1 MNKFASLTSG
11 LLARKGTAEPAA
23 TTYAEELLKRVDAT
37 GPDFRTYGYS
47 GSSAFGRRPTASE
60 SSLFLDRPEPVP
72 VEAPVPP
79 PAPAP
84 ANASLAPHRLPRRCD
99 RGHDAWLPCGSRQD
113 LPRQPAPQ
121 AQALCQAQACF
132 CAAAPADAGHRQ
144 RCAGRMV
151 RQAAARCS
159 GRLRVHAWRMNL
171 NTEVNAMVTITRP
184 DELKSCRGPPHP

>member
-23 TTYAEELLKRVDAT
+23 TTYAEDLLKRVDAT

-47 GSSAFGRRPTASE
+47 GSSAFGRRSTASE

-84 ANASLAPHRLPRRCD
+84 
-99 RGHDAWLPCGSRQD
+99 
-113 LPRQPAPQ
+113 
-121 AQALCQAQACF
+121 
-132 CAAAPADAGHRQ
+132 
-144 RCAGRMV
+144 
-151 RQAAARCS
+151 
-159 GRLRVHAWRMNL
+159 
-171 NTEVNAMVTITRP
+171 TRP
-184 DELKSCRGPPHP
+184 LSATGCNDGATGDTTHGCHADPDKTFHVNLRLKRKRFVRLKLASALLRRPTQDIVSEALDEWFAKLPPDVLGDCECMRGE

>member
-84 ANASLAPHRLPRRCD
+84 TPARPLSHTGCHEGATGDTTHGCLADPDKTFHVNLRLKRKRFVRLKLASALLRRPTQDIVSDALDEWFAKLPPDVLGDCECM
-99 RGHDAWLPCGSRQD
+99 RG
-113 LPRQPAPQ
+113 
-121 AQALCQAQACF
+121 
-132 CAAAPADAGHRQ
+132 
-144 RCAGRMV
+144 
-151 RQAAARCS
+151 
-159 GRLRVHAWRMNL
+159 
-171 NTEVNAMVTITRP
+171 E
-184 DELKSCRGPPHP
+184 